1 MVAGEE
7 ESLDL
12 TNKLSLQT
20 PHVAE
25 RIVSDAILGDQML
38 SLHLGFLFAEAES
51 TINQGVWI
59 SSEIKDG
66 NLCIELGL
74 YL

>member
-12 TNKLSLQT
+12 TNKLSLQI

-25 RIVSDAILGDQML
+25 RTVSDAIPGDQRL
-38 SLHLGFLFAEAES
+38 SLHLEFLIAEAES
-51 TINQGVWI
+51 TIVKSLLMLSDDKQDF
-59 SSEIKDG
+59 IKPV
-66 NLCIELGL
+66 
-74 YL
+74 

>member
-25 RIVSDAILGDQML
+25 RIVSDAIPGDQML
-38 SLHLGFLFAEAES
+38 SLHLGFFIAEAES
-51 TINQGVWI
+51 TINQGVWT